1 MGVVSLI
8 FRGIYMQRK
17 ISELLIFTKCRIL
30 ETNIFV
36 ILNGNLTAFSN
47 EGQIAFIV
55 WTYKNNFAVTPFSH
69 NMPFIKLFVKLANS
83 KKAENESDACD
94 YYNQIIIQSTWH
106 TGLIY
111 EIILSSPAS

>member
-1 MGVVSLI
+1 
-8 FRGIYMQRK
+8 MQRK
-17 ISELLIFTKCRIL
+17 ISELLIFMKCRIL

-47 EGQIAFIV
+47 KGQIAFII
-55 WTYKNNFAVTPFSH
+55 WTYKNNFALTPFSD
-69 NMPFIKLFVKLANS
+69 NMPFIKFVKLVNS

-94 YYNQIIIQSTWH
+94 YYNHVIQSTWR

-111 EIILSSPAS
+111 EIILSSPVS